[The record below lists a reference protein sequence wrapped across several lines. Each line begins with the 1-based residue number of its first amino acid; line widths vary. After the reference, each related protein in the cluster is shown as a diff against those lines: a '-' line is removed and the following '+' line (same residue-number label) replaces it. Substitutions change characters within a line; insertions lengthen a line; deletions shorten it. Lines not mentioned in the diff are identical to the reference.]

1 MFQSKIKTDLLF
13 KLNLLIFLLIT
24 FYIFSFTNLFFYST
38 YGADYQK
45 YITYLEFFF
54 GTVENTG
61 SEQSPL
67 YFFLVSFI
75 LNFRSKFISPSF
87 LQSEI
92 SFAIQLTNLFILL
105 IGLLG
110 LYFLLK
116 QFNISKNKIILV
128 FHLLNIFP
136 PMLSIR
142 LTMKPEI
149 LVFALIP
156 WFLYLINLFSKTKNI
171 NFLFIALIPSVLI
184 SSSKGSWLGIFL
196 IFGFFIFISIFKKLN
211 IKSIFL
217 LILLFSII
225 FSVVTYENEQL
236 NKFSVLDFQITEN
249 YNNSANLSIIYK
261 NELGPRQ
268 SFNNF
273 EFDVGTLLG
282 ITVLDTFSDHFNF
295 FWDKDVSFFNQHR
308 KEIIVE
314 NSSVN
319 FFEID
324 TTNRNIKYNGPF
336 KESLKNLR
344 LIIGVCLT
352 ILFYIFI
359 LFFSVKQK
367 KYRLYILSP
376 FIGMLILLINALGFP
391 TNNFDPFVADT
402 FKTFYYSPFLILA
415 FTFLLISLKQR
426 SVFIQISLIV
436 LYVFTMIFIYG
447 FPKQDS
453 SEYIADLNDRNVRSV
468 MCETNK
474 YLIFDLNN
482 KSECLSKY
490 DEFCKF
496 QNSRVDEIITIE
508 GTNKLDTSGFIIH
521 RMFSEISSNKITD
534 NSCFEK
540 QKTSGLI
547 DFSKIPK
554 INLLLL
560 FSFFILIL
568 IQKNKNFMALLP
580 SN

>member
-1 MFQSKIKTDLLF
+1 MFQNKIKTDLLF

-75 LNFRSKFISPSF
+75 LNFRSKFISPTF

-136 PMLSIR
+136 PMLSLR

-217 LILLFSII
+217 LILLFFII

-308 KEIIVE
+308 KEIIIE

-426 SVFIQISLIV
+426 SVFIQISFIV

-453 SEYIADLNDRNVRSV
+453 SEYIADLDDRNIRSV

-496 QNSRVDEIITIE
+496 QNSRVDEIITVE

-554 INLLLL
+554 INILLL

-568 IQKNKNFMALLP
+568 IQKNKNFRALLP

>member
-1 MFQSKIKTDLLF
+1 MFQNKIKTDLLF
-13 KLNLLIFLLIT
+13 KLNLLFFLITT
-24 FYIFSFTNLFFYST
+24 FYIFSFANLFFYST
-38 YGADYQK
+38 FGADYQK
-45 YITYLEFFF
+45 YIKYLEFFF

-61 SEQSPL
+61 LEQSPL

-75 LNFRSKFISPSF
+75 LNFRSKFISPSI
-87 LQSEI
+87 LQGEI

-105 IGLLG
+105 VGLLG

-116 QFNISKNKIILV
+116 QFNISKNKIILT
-128 FHLLNIFP
+128 FHLINIFP
-136 PMLSIR
+136 PMLSLR

-156 WFLYLINLFSKTKNI
+156 WFLYLIKLFSKTKNI

-196 IFGFFIFISIFKKLN
+196 IFGFFVFLGVVKKLN

-217 LILLFSII
+217 LMLSFLIL
-225 FSVVTYENEQL
+225 FSVVTFENEQL
-236 NKFSVLDFQITEN
+236 NKFSVLNLQVTEN
-249 YNNSANLSIIYK
+249 YNNSAHISIIYK
-261 NELGPRQ
+261 NELGPTQR
-268 SFNNF
+268 FNSF

-282 ITVLDTFSDHFNF
+282 ITALDTFSDHFNF
-295 FWDKDVSFFNQHR
+295 FWDKDISFFNQHK

-314 NSSVN
+314 DRSVD

-324 TTNRNIKYNGPF
+324 TKNRNIKYNGPL
-336 KESLKNLR
+336 KESFKNLR
-344 LIIGVCLT
+344 LIIGVWLT
-352 ILFYIFI
+352 ILFYIWL
-359 LFFSVKQK
+359 LFSSFKHK

-376 FIGMLILLINALGFP
+376 FIGMFILLINALGFP
-391 TNNFDPFVADT
+391 TNNFDPLIADT
-402 FKTFYYSPFLILA
+402 FKTFYYSPFLVLA
-415 FTFLLISLKQR
+415 FAFLLVSLKQR
-426 SVFIQISLIV
+426 AMFIQIAFIT
-436 LYVFTMIFIYG
+436 LYVLTMIFIYG

-453 SEYIADLNDRNVRSV
+453 SEYISDLNDRNIRSV

-496 QNSRVDEIITIE
+496 QNSRVDEIINIE
-508 GTNKLDTSGFIIH
+508 GTNKLDISGFIIQ

-547 DFSKIPK
+547 EFSKIPK
-554 INLLLL
+554 INIILLL
-560 FSFFILIL
+560 SFFVLFL
-568 IQKNKNFMALLP
+568 IQKNKNFRALLP

>member
-1 MFQSKIKTDLLF
+1 MFQNKIKTDLLF

-75 LNFRSKFISPSF
+75 LNFRSKFISPTF

-136 PMLSIR
+136 PMLSLR

-217 LILLFSII
+217 LILLFFII

-308 KEIIVE
+308 KEIIIE

-415 FTFLLISLKQR
+415 FTFLLISLKKR
-426 SVFIQISLIV
+426 SLFIQISFIV

-453 SEYIADLNDRNVRSV
+453 SEYIADLDDRNIRSV

-496 QNSRVDEIITIE
+496 QNSRVDEIITVE

-554 INLLLL
+554 INILLL

-568 IQKNKNFMALLP
+568 IQKNKNFRALLP

>member
-1 MFQSKIKTDLLF
+1 MFQNKIKTDLLF

-136 PMLSIR
+136 PMLSLR

-217 LILLFSII
+217 LILLFFII

>member
-1 MFQSKIKTDLLF
+1 MFQNKIKTDLLF

-75 LNFRSKFISPSF
+75 LNFRSKFISPTF

-136 PMLSIR
+136 PMLSLR

-217 LILLFSII
+217 LILLFFII

-308 KEIIVE
+308 KEIIIE

-415 FTFLLISLKQR
+415 FTFLLISLKKR
-426 SVFIQISLIV
+426 SLFIQISFIV

-453 SEYIADLNDRNVRSV
+453 IEYIADLDDRNIRSV

-496 QNSRVDEIITIE
+496 QNSRVDEIITVE

-554 INLLLL
+554 INILLL

-568 IQKNKNFMALLP
+568 IQKNKNFRALLP

>member
-1 MFQSKIKTDLLF
+1 MFQNKIKTDLLF

-136 PMLSIR
+136 PMLSLR

-352 ILFYIFI
+352 ILFYIFF
-359 LFFSVKQK
+359 LFFSIKKK
-367 KYRLYILSP
+367 KYILYILSP

>member
-1 MFQSKIKTDLLF
+1 MFQNKIKTDLLF

-75 LNFRSKFISPSF
+75 LNFRSKFISPTF

-136 PMLSIR
+136 PMLSLR

-217 LILLFSII
+217 LILLFFII

-308 KEIIVE
+308 KEIIIE

-426 SVFIQISLIV
+426 SVFIQISFIV

-453 SEYIADLNDRNVRSV
+453 IEYIADLDDRNIRSV

-496 QNSRVDEIITIE
+496 QNSRVDEIITVE

-554 INLLLL
+554 INILLL

-568 IQKNKNFMALLP
+568 IQKNKNFRALLP

>member
-1 MFQSKIKTDLLF
+1 MFQNKIKTDLLF

-136 PMLSIR
+136 PMLSLR

-217 LILLFSII
+217 LILLFFII

-580 SN
+580 SS

>member
-1 MFQSKIKTDLLF
+1 MFQNKIKTDLLF

-45 YITYLEFFF
+45 YIKYLEFFF

-136 PMLSIR
+136 PMLSLR

-415 FTFLLISLKQR
+415 FSFLLISLKQR

>member
-1 MFQSKIKTDLLF
+1 MFQNKIKTDLLF

-136 PMLSIR
+136 PMLSLR

-156 WFLYLINLFSKTKNI
+156 WFLYLINLFSKNKNI

-547 DFSKIPK
+547 DFSKIQK
-554 INLLLL
+554 LIYCYFFVFL
-560 FSFFILIL
+560 F
-568 IQKNKNFMALLP
+568 
-580 SN
+580 

>member
-1 MFQSKIKTDLLF
+1 MFQNKIKTDLLF

-75 LNFRSKFISPSF
+75 LNFRSKFISPTF

-136 PMLSIR
+136 PMLSLR

-217 LILLFSII
+217 LILLFFII

-308 KEIIVE
+308 KEIIIE

-426 SVFIQISLIV
+426 SVFIQISFIV

-453 SEYIADLNDRNVRSV
+453 SDYIADLDDRNIRSV

-496 QNSRVDEIITIE
+496 QNSRVDEIITVE

-554 INLLLL
+554 INILLL

-568 IQKNKNFMALLP
+568 IQKNKNFRALLP

>member
-1 MFQSKIKTDLLF
+1 MFQNKIKTDLLF

-136 PMLSIR
+136 PMLSLR

-402 FKTFYYSPFLILA
+402 FKTFYYSPFLILS
-415 FTFLLISLKQR
+415 FTFLLISLKQM
-426 SVFIQISLIV
+426 SIFIQISLIV

>member
-1 MFQSKIKTDLLF
+1 MFQNKIKTDLLF

-136 PMLSIR
+136 PMLSLR

>member
-1 MFQSKIKTDLLF
+1 MFQNKIKTDLLF

-136 PMLSIR
+136 PMLSLR

-261 NELGPRQ
+261 NELGQ
-268 SFNNF
+268 GKALIISNL
-273 EFDVGTLLG
+273 DVGTLLG

>member
-1 MFQSKIKTDLLF
+1 MFQNKIKTDLLF
-13 KLNLLIFLLIT
+13 ILNLLIFLLIT

-136 PMLSIR
+136 PMLSLR

>member
-1 MFQSKIKTDLLF
+1 MFQNKIKTDLLF

-136 PMLSIR
+136 PMLSLR

-196 IFGFFIFISIFKKLN
+196 IFKFFIFISIFKKLN

>member
-1 MFQSKIKTDLLF
+1 MFQNKIKTDLLF

-38 YGADYQK
+38 FSADYQK

-136 PMLSIR
+136 PMLSLR

>member
-1 MFQSKIKTDLLF
+1 M
-13 KLNLLIFLLIT
+13 
-24 FYIFSFTNLFFYST
+24 
-38 YGADYQK
+38 
-45 YITYLEFFF
+45 
-54 GTVENTG
+54 
-61 SEQSPL
+61 
-67 YFFLVSFI
+67 
-75 LNFRSKFISPSF
+75 NFRSKFISPSF

-136 PMLSIR
+136 PMLSLR

-319 FFEID
+319 FYEID

-352 ILFYIFI
+352 ILFYIFY

-402 FKTFYYSPFLILA
+402 FKTFIILH
-415 FTFLLISLKQR
+415 F
-426 SVFIQISLIV
+426 
-436 LYVFTMIFIYG
+436 
-447 FPKQDS
+447 
-453 SEYIADLNDRNVRSV
+453 
-468 MCETNK
+468 
-474 YLIFDLNN
+474 
-482 KSECLSKY
+482 
-490 DEFCKF
+490 
-496 QNSRVDEIITIE
+496 
-508 GTNKLDTSGFIIH
+508 
-521 RMFSEISSNKITD
+521 
-534 NSCFEK
+534 
-540 QKTSGLI
+540 
-547 DFSKIPK
+547 
-554 INLLLL
+554 
-560 FSFFILIL
+560 
-568 IQKNKNFMALLP
+568 
-580 SN
+580 